1 MSEPMPTVLIVD
13 DERFFREAIGDAL
26 REAGFTCRA
35 VASGEEAL
43 AAANAPA
50 VGVVVLDLPL
60 PGSDGLE
67 VLRRLRADHPAVR
80 VIVIATH
87 TDQEDVLEALRQG
100 ASDYLAK
107 PLHDE
112 ELVLAVRRAVGA
124 FGLEARLARLRQ
136 RLRALELRMTA
147 LSALAAE
154 AGADDRVARLG
165 GEITAV
171 LADILGA
178 SKTSLMLIDDAGG
191 ELRVAAATGADIET
205 SRMDRVAVGAG
216 VAGVVF
222 ASGEAIVVGDLDTD
236 VRFAARAPRERYRS
250 RSLAVAPVPG
260 PGRALGVLCA
270 TDRDDEA
277 AFGEDELALIQIL
290 ARHVS
295 HLISGPAGR
304 FEAAGSGEPEKGI
317 DETPIGHAPATQ
329 GAAGPSPDADA
340 ELARAI
346 CDVLA
351 VEVEPRRLV
360 DAALRPVARA
370 LSAAPVSLYLIDNA
384 TGELR
389 LEGQCDESGRGDRK
403 SLPRQRGL
411 TALVLQTGRVVATD
425 RPQADPRFDPDV
437 DTPESAVAGPL
448 LCVPLTWRNKVLG
461 VVRVFPQGGAAA
473 SARTGE
479 VLSAVLSAAVRN
491 VFLYRSLLESIED
504 LAEARREARGPTS
517 S

>member
-1 MSEPMPTVLIVD
+1 M
-13 DERFFREAIGDAL
+13 
-26 REAGFTCRA
+26 
-35 VASGEEAL
+35 
-43 AAANAPA
+43 
-50 VGVVVLDLPL
+50 
-60 PGSDGLE
+60 
-67 VLRRLRADHPAVR
+67 LRRLRADHPAVR

-112 ELVLAVRRAVGA
+112 ELVLAVRRALGA

-147 LSALAAE
+147 LSALAAK
-154 AGADDRVARLG
+154 AGADDRVAQLG

-171 LADILGA
+171 LADMLGA
-178 SKTSLMLIDDAGG
+178 SKTSLMLIDDVGA
-191 ELRVAAATGADIET
+191 ELRVAAAAGADIAAGSDG
-205 SRMDRVAVGAG
+205 SRRRSATG

-222 ASGEAIVVGDLDTD
+222 ASGEAVVVGDLDSD
-236 VRFAARAPRERYRS
+236 VRFAPRAPRERYRS

-260 PGRALGVLCA
+260 PRRALGVLCA
-270 TDRDDEA
+270 TDRDGEA
-277 AFGEDELALIQIL
+277 AFGEDELALMQIL

-304 FEAAGSGEPEKGI
+304 FAASGSDEPEHAL
-317 DETPIGHAPATQ
+317 DETPIAQATATQ
-329 GAAGPSPDADA
+329 DAAGASPDADA

-351 VEVEPRRLV
+351 VEVEPKRLV

-389 LEGQCDESGRGDRK
+389 LEGQCDETGRGDRK

-448 LCVPLTWRNKVLG
+448 LCVPLHVAQ
-461 VVRVFPQGGAAA
+461 QGARRGA
-473 SARTGE
+473 R
-479 VLSAVLSAAVRN
+479 LSAGRRGRFGAHGRGALGRALGGGSQRVLV
-491 VFLYRSLLESIED
+491 
-504 LAEARREARGPTS
+504 P
-517 S
+517 

>member
-1 MSEPMPTVLIVD
+1 
-13 DERFFREAIGDAL
+13 
-26 REAGFTCRA
+26 
-35 VASGEEAL
+35 
-43 AAANAPA
+43 
-50 VGVVVLDLPL
+50 
-60 PGSDGLE
+60 
-67 VLRRLRADHPAVR
+67 
-80 VIVIATH
+80 
-87 TDQEDVLEALRQG
+87 
-100 ASDYLAK
+100 
-107 PLHDE
+107 
-112 ELVLAVRRAVGA
+112 
-124 FGLEARLARLRQ
+124 
-136 RLRALELRMTA
+136 
-147 LSALAAE
+147 
-154 AGADDRVARLG
+154 
-165 GEITAV
+165 
-171 LADILGA
+171 
-178 SKTSLMLIDDAGG
+178 
-191 ELRVAAATGADIET
+191 
-205 SRMDRVAVGAG
+205 
-216 VAGVVF
+216 VF
-222 ASGEAIVVGDLDTD
+222 ASGEAVVVGDLDAD

-270 TDRDDEA
+270 TDRDDDA
-277 AFGEDELALIQIL
+277 AFGEDELALMQIL

-304 FEAAGSGEPEKGI
+304 FEASGSGEPERGF
-317 DETPIGHAPATQ
+317 DETPIAQAPAAQ
-329 GAAGPSPDADA
+329 GATGSSPDADA

-351 VEVEPRRLV
+351 VEVEPKRLI

-389 LEGQCDESGRGDRK
+389 LEGQCDETGRGDRK
-403 SLPRQRGL
+403 SLPRQSGL

-437 DTPESAVAGPL
+437 DTPESAVVGPL

-479 VLSAVLSAAVRN
+479 VLSAALSAAVRN

-504 LAEARREARGPTS
+504 LAEARREARGPMS